1 MFKTRLLS
9 GIVLVIVLVAT
20 VGLGGEILFAFLGA
34 ISLVGMTELYKI
46 VGVQGK
52 VLGAAGYLAALVYY
66 GLLWCRA
73 SEYVT
78 MLSILFLIL
87 LMAVYVFTFPKFRA
101 EQVMTV
107 FFGFFY
113 VAVML
118 SYVYQTRML
127 SDGGVVVWLIFLSS
141 WGCDTCAYCVGVLIG
156 KHKMAPKL
164 SPKKSVEGG
173 IGGIVGA
180 ALLGALFALAVNR
193 FGGAFVSPVHYAV
206 ICAAGGAISQVG
218 DLAASAIKRNHEI
231 KDYGKLIPGHGGI
244 LDRFDSVIFTAPV
257 IYYLAT
263 LLAGNL

>member
-20 VGLGGEILFAFLGA
+20 VGTGGNLLFAFLGA

-46 VGVQGK
+46 VGVHNK
-52 VLGAAGYLAALVYY
+52 ALGVVGYLAALAYY
-66 GLLWCRA
+66 GLLWGKA
-73 SEYVT
+73 MEYVT
-78 MLSILFLIL
+78 MLSIVFLIL
-87 LMAVYVFTFPKFRA
+87 LMAVYVFSFPAFRA
-101 EQVMTV
+101 DQVMTV

-118 SYVYQTRML
+118 SYVYQTRIL
-127 SDGGVVVWLIFLSS
+127 PDGGVVVWLIFLSS

-180 ALLGALFALAVNR
+180 GLLGALFALAMNQW
-193 FGGAFVSPVHYAV
+193 GGASAAPFYYAV

-257 IYYLAT
+257 IFYMAA
-263 LLAGNL
+263 LLAGSL

>member
-9 GIVLVIVLVAT
+9 GIVLVIVLVVT
-20 VGLGGEILFAFLGA
+20 VGTGGELLFAFLGA
-34 ISLVGMTELYKI
+34 ISLVGMTELYKV
-46 VGVQGK
+46 VGVQSK
-52 VLGAAGYLAALVYY
+52 ALGLAGYLAALVYY
-66 GLLWCRA
+66 GLLWGKA
-73 SEYVT
+73 MEYMT
-78 MLSILFLIL
+78 MLSILFLVL
-87 LMAVYVFTFPKFRA
+87 LMAVYVFTFPAYRA

-118 SYVYQTRML
+118 SYVYQTRIL
-127 SDGGVVVWLIFLSS
+127 LEGGVVVWLIFLSS

-164 SPKKSVEGG
+164 SPKKSVESG
-173 IGGIVGA
+173 IGGIAGA
-180 ALLGALFALAVNR
+180 ALLGALFALAMNQWQ
-193 FGGAFVSPVHYAV
+193 GASASPLHYAV

-218 DLAASAIKRNHEI
+218 DLAASAIKRNHDI

-263 LLAGNL
+263 MLAV